1 MKILKDNQTWS
12 TSLKAVTHKSEASP
26 RPKIGD
32 DDGISN
38 RALNA
43 VIILFMLLTVG
54 VSIATA
60 APTEDVKYRILLRQ
74 AMLDMDRLEYDKAI
88 TKLLEVRANTEEN
101 ANVSH
106 MIGLC
111 YLYGQNS
118 PEKAVFY
125 LNRAISAVS
134 VDYEAWDLDESRAPV
149 QTSYHLAKA
158 YESLEDFAKAAEY
171 YGMFLNYVQDDSAL
185 ASSRTYTLISRNAEK
200 CRVAAANSAANEAI
214 DNVVLNQQK

>member
-1 MKILKDNQTWS
+1 MKTLKNNQRWDA
-12 TSLKAVTHKSEASP
+12 SLKALPTNVERDP

-38 RALNA
+38 RAMNM
-43 VIILFMLLTVG
+43 VIIFFMLLTVG
-54 VSIATA
+54 VTIATA

-111 YLYGQNS
+111 YLYGQDS
-118 PEKAVFY
+118 PQKAVFY
-125 LNRAISAVS
+125 LNRAASNVS
-134 VDYEAWDLDESRAPV
+134 EEYESWDLDETSAPV
-149 QTSYHLAKA
+149 QTTYHLAKA
-158 YESLEDFAKAAEY
+158 YEALEDFEKASDYYAQFLDHLDSGAK
-171 YGMFLNYVQDDSAL
+171 V
-185 ASSRTYTLISRNAEK
+185 ASSRTYTIISNNAMN
-200 CRVAAANSAANEAI
+200 CRLAAKSKSATVESENI
-214 DNVVLNQQK
+214 VLNK

>member
-1 MKILKDNQTWS
+1 MKTLKNNQTWDA
-12 TSLKAVTHKSEASP
+12 SLKALPTNVESNP

-38 RALNA
+38 RAMNM
-43 VIILFMLLTVG
+43 VIIFFMLLTVG
-54 VSIATA
+54 VTIATA

-111 YLYGQNS
+111 YLYGQDS
-118 PEKAVFY
+118 PQKAVFY
-125 LNRAISAVS
+125 LNRAASNVS
-134 VDYEAWDLDESRAPV
+134 EEYESWDLDETSAPV
-149 QTSYHLAKA
+149 QTTYHLAKA
-158 YESLEDFAKAAEY
+158 YEALEDFEKAADY
-171 YGMFLNYVQDDSAL
+171 YAQFLDHLDSGAKV
-185 ASSRTYTLISRNAEK
+185 ASSRTYTIISNNAK
-200 CRVAAANSAANEAI
+200 NCRLAAKSKSATVESGNI
-214 DNVVLNQQK
+214 VLNK